1 MILSTSIINKKRRKI
16 KKKIYREARE
26 PASQNKIYTK
36 KINGLKCH
44 YPHLAGR
51 KKVFRNLWQL
61 YMHYTLEH
69 ENKKEDYKKFI
80 KTLADLVIKKVII

>member
-1 MILSTSIINKKRRKI
+1 LILSTSIINKKRSI

-26 PASQNKIYTK
+26 PASQNPIYTK

-51 KKVFRNLWQL
+51 RRVYRNLWQL
-61 YMHYTLEH
+61 YCHYIEEH
-69 ENKKEDYKKFI
+69 ENQKEDYRKFI
-80 KTLADLVIKKVII
+80 LQLANLVIKKVII